1 MRKKGRTEEADRI
14 SELPEPI
21 LHHNLSL
28 LIKTSCTNQC
38 FDYDLRRRNGLFNC
52 VAEIMRNCHCRDL
65 FASFVDQCICPA
77 VGCNVKELK
86 LLFIAECMKWYNL
99 PEILLSANSIGI
111 LELQCCKL
119 ELPRNRLKLSL
130 IRKLVLTS
138 VYIDYHVIKNLF
150 TLCRGFKRLEL
161 FGLTR
166 LNEIRLVHIN
176 EVEWLDI
183 SVSNVCLLEIFN
195 PAASCEIN
203 LAFCKNLTSL
213 ILFEID
219 LCFFICEDE
228 NVEPQ
233 KYIEFLANFHNFS
246 EGLNLDILRSE
257 VENVV
262 VPRELRETI
271 LSPLSNLELLNL
283 RFVPN
288 PTAFTIANVV
298 DGLLW
303 FAPHKRLSLKY
314 GNVEFSFKFTYKK
327 QLIYEGETA
336 SCCKSVPISCW
347 HHCMEAV

>member
-52 VAEIMRNCHCRDL
+52 VAETMRNCHCRDL
-65 FASFVDQCICPA
+65 VSI
-77 VGCNVKELK
+77 KEVHTGVVFLK

-119 ELPRNRLKLSL
+119 ELPRNCLKLSL

-138 VYIDYHVIKNLF
+138 VYIDYHVIKNL
-150 TLCRGFKRLEL
+150 
-161 FGLTR
+161 
-166 LNEIRLVHIN
+166 V
-176 EVEWLDI
+176 
-183 SVSNVCLLEIFN
+183 
-195 PAASCEIN
+195 
-203 LAFCKNLTSL
+203 
-213 ILFEID
+213 EID
-219 LCFFICEDE
+219 LCFFICENE

-314 GNVEFSFKFTYKK
+314 GNVEFSFKFTHKK